1 MQKVCPEC
9 GVTLTLEEQVCSC
22 GHFFLDVIGR
32 QQSANADMMR
42 QSHKRTLLGKIAA
55 VFAFFALS
63 GGSLAYWF
71 YSDRFEGSTAD
82 EIETASDIPAS
93 FNAVPTFSKSP
104 PKNAFDGRVISV
116 LSGDTLHVTDRSSK
130 NHQVK
135 LSSAKAPDPAKPI
148 GKQSRDHLANLVQ
161 GRDVVV
167 IAQRNAEN
175 GTIIG
180 KVMFAG
186 VNLGAEQIRSGFA
199 LFDQNEETVPTQEDQ
214 DLYSRAEAYAKN
226 STAGIWSG
234 NQAEVADI
242 LAAPSNTGTVV
253 QRNDGGF
260 ASAPVGLRTK
270 SQNIQPSTSVEVIQ
284 TDNSASAGSESRV
297 PFNSPPVVET
307 NKADDQP
314 TTTGSDNTS
323 KPLQAQ
329 VPANTST
336 ASSNKET
343 KSSGTKTYIL
353 GPRGGCYYLTASGSK
368 SYVDRSRC
376 N

>member
-1 MQKVCPEC
+1 
-9 GVTLTLEEQVCSC
+9 
-22 GHFFLDVIGR
+22 
-32 QQSANADMMR
+32 MMR
-42 QSHKRTLLGKIAA
+42 QSRKRTLLGKIAA

-63 GGSLAYWF
+63 GCSLAYWF
-71 YSDRFEGSTAD
+71 YADRSEESKA
-82 EIETASDIPAS
+82 EEVETASDITART
-93 FNAVPTFSKSP
+93 NAAPSAPKSP
-104 PKNAFDGRVISV
+104 PKNAFDGRIISV
-116 LSGDTLHVTDRSSK
+116 LSGDTLQVADRSSK

-135 LSSAKAPDPAKPI
+135 LSSVKAPDPAKPI
-148 GKQSRDHLANLVQ
+148 GKQSRDHLANLVR

-180 KVMFAG
+180 KVMLAG

-226 STAGIWSG
+226 SAAGIWSG

-242 LAAPSNTGTVV
+242 LAAPSNTGAFV

-260 ASAPVGLRTK
+260 ASAPLGLKTK

-284 TDNSASAGSESRV
+284 TDNSASAGSESTV
-297 PFNSPPVVET
+297 PFNSPTVVET
-307 NKADDQP
+307 IKADNQP
-314 TTTGSDNTS
+314 AAPTIDNTS
-323 KPLQAQ
+323 KTQVQ
-329 VPANTST
+329 VPSSTSVD
-336 ASSNKET
+336 SSNKEV
-343 KSSGTKTYIL
+343 KNSGTKTYIL